1 MRTMFRY
8 IALMVLSVFVA
19 GYFLGGSA
27 SASDYVLLV
36 MVIGY
41 LSFDG
46 YTYVK
51 EEW

>member
-27 SASDYVLLV
+27 SPSDYVLLAV
-36 MVIGY
+36 VIGY
-41 LSFDG
+41 LSFDA
-46 YTYVK
+46 YTYFK
-51 EEW
+51 EVW